1 MFLKLSQKLFHKL
14 TKQLKL
20 KNTVNPYFVQSLQH
34 FIYSIQ
40 LSLIIE
46 MNRLLLM

>member
-1 MFLKLSQKLFHKL
+1 MSRKAVYIGKCY
-14 TKQLKL
+14 KL
-20 KNTVNPYFVQSLQH
+20 KNTVNPYFVQSLQYS
-34 FIYSIQ
+34 IYSIQ